1 MNPGHMGCPAVVLDA
16 SGLVHAIL
24 KRNSD
29 TFSFLWERQYYCFV
43 INWLEFRFLVEDVYE
58 EE

>member
-1 MNPGHMGCPAVVLDA
+1 MNPDHMNCPAVVLDA

-29 TFSFLWERQYYCFV
+29 AFSFLWQRQCYCFV
-43 INWLEFRFLVEDVYE
+43 INWLEFRFLIEDVYE